1 MEIAYVTA
9 MASLVTAVAAIVA
22 PVVAAY
28 ISSRNNYKNKTTEL
42 FFDAR
47 VVAYRDFFK
56 LISKFPHSPS
66 ADDLKQLTEYASYA
80 LLFSSSE
87 TQERISRY
95 SSRVALGVKTPED
108 GVEVGRLRHQM
119 LISMQK
125 DLTKK

>member
-28 ISSRNNYKNKTTEL
+28 ISAHNNYETKTTEL

-56 LISKFPHSPS
+56 LVSNFPQSPS
-66 ADDLKQLTEYASYA
+66 ADDLKRLSEYASYA

-87 TQERISRY
+87 TQEKISCY
-95 SSRVALGVKTPED
+95 SSRIALGVKTPED